1 MIEVDFYNLYNLRFI
16 FQYLETKNKLFLPL
30 FFVYDHLL
38 NHFKNEKLLS
48 FSEINADK
56 WKEFLHKLKE
66 KYNEDQVIQK
76 IDSDFE
82 FQEEKKTYFFDY
94 RKFFSRP
101 EQNLQSFLTSRCLF
115 FS

>member
-1 MIEVDFYNLYNLRFI
+1 MSNRFKPFATVALIIEH
-16 FQYLETKNKLFLPL
+16 QSKYLIVK
-30 FFVYDHLL
+30 
-38 NHFKNEKLLS
+38 
-48 FSEINADK
+48 
-56 WKEFLHKLKE
+56 

-82 FQEEKKTYFFDY
+82 FQEEKKTYFLDY